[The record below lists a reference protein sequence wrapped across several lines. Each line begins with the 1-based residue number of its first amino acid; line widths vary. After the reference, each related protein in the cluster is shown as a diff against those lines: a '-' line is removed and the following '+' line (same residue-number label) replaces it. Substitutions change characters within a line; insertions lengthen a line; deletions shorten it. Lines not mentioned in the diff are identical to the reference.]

1 MKKVAF
7 KKACKLAG
15 VDPGNIASVKC
26 EMMDA
31 VILDVDTADKW
42 YRIEVQRIL
51 PDVLPLALKAV
62 DEADN
67 GKDVHAVETSMA
79 NILGGIVGHPVSV
92 RIIPTDLQ

>member
-31 VILDVDTADKW
+31 VILDVDTAERW
-42 YRIEVQRIL
+42 YRLEVHHLL

-62 DEADN
+62 DEADK
-67 GKDVHAVETSMA
+67 GKDVHAVEDSMA

-92 RIIPTDLQ
+92 CIIHTDLQ